1 MNISVNQ
8 FNGPCSCG
16 REHRIEVKD
25 IMISSRAAEALYES
39 MRQGALSGYR
49 SPMIICDENTK
60 AAASGKLAKVW
71 QLCSELVL
79 SPVNLH
85 ADNHGVARVHQA
97 FAEMETQAG
106 TSRAS
111 VPETEETA
119 ASRAGAGQKE
129 DRPAGAPDILLAVG
143 SGTVHD
149 LTRYIAHEKGIP
161 FVSVPTAA
169 SVDGFVS
176 TVAAMTWFGMKKTLP
191 AVAPAYVYADTEIF
205 SKAPWRLTASGV
217 SDLLGKYVALA
228 DWRIVHEVTG
238 EYICERICRMEE
250 EAMEAVCQ
258 CMDGLKAGEADAYE
272 KLMYALLLS
281 GLAMQMIGNSR
292 PASCAEHHVSHLWE
306 MEVINDHV
314 DALHGE
320 KVSIG
325 TVLNIGLYH
334 KIASAIRAG
343 KCRVKPYG
351 GMELELIRQTF
362 GAKGLY
368 DATMEEN
375 TPDPMLQVEPG
386 RLEEKLPRIAEIIE
400 ALPSEQEIVEL
411 LRRGNCVY
419 DVKQIG
425 LTEEIIPLT
434 MRLSP
439 YVRNRLSF
447 NRIRKMLAYEGQD

>member
-1 MNISVNQ
+1 MNIEVNQ
-8 FNGPCSCG
+8 FNGPCNCG

-39 MRQGALSGYR
+39 MKNGALSGYR
-49 SPMIICDENTK
+49 RPMIICDENTK
-60 AAASGKLAKVW
+60 AAASGKLSKVW
-71 QLCSELVL
+71 QLCAELVL

-85 ADNHGVARVHQA
+85 ADNHGVDRVHQA
-97 FAEMETQAG
+97 FGEMGAGADISGREGAGFLEKTGVSRADAGRQAG
-106 TSRAS
+106 N
-111 VPETEETA
+111 
-119 ASRAGAGQKE
+119 AGGE
-129 DRPAGAPDILLAVG
+129 PDLLLAVG

-191 AVAPAYVYADTEIF
+191 AVAPAYVYADTDIF
-205 SKAPWRLTASGV
+205 SRAPWRLTASGV

-238 EYICERICRMEE
+238 EYICERICLMEE
-250 EAMEAVCQ
+250 DAMEAVCQ

-325 TVLNIGLYH
+325 TVLNIGLY
-334 KIASAIRAG
+334 KRIAAAIRAG

-351 GMELELIRQTF
+351 GLELELLKQTF
-362 GAKGLY
+362 GTKGLY

-375 TPDPMLQVEPG
+375 TPDPMLQVDPE
-386 RLEEKLPRIAEIIE
+386 RLAEKLPRIAGIIE

-411 LRRGNCVY
+411 LRRGDCVY

-447 NRIRKMLAYEGQD
+447 NRIRKMLEY